1 MSEETDDTEPDRYPV
16 GIPVQDLDQWLPAT
30 QLLPVLKSESGHGIP
45 LRDLLKL
52 DPQDMIAA
60 FQIHPNWQATIAWQ
74 TTRQEVRTQRAKRD
88 LGRAEALVF
97 QEHRS
102 RLMGASARSPGVD
115 LVNSYVVLD
124 PRVIAAQDQLFA
136 EEEKLGAWKAA
147 TGAMYARR
155 ECLINMGAEVRLER
169 KSGT

>member
-1 MSEETDDTEPDRYPV
+1 MSEETSDT
-16 GIPVQDLDQWLPAT
+16 VQGSVTPEYDIDAWLPAT
-30 QLLPVLKSESGHGIP
+30 QLLPVLMSESGHGIP
-45 LRDLLKL
+45 LRDLLKI
-52 DPQDMIAA
+52 DPQNMIMD

-74 TTRQEVRTQRAKRD
+74 TSRQEIRTQRAKRD

-97 QEHRS
+97 QDHRS
-102 RLMGASARSPGVD
+102 RLMGTTTRAPGVD

-124 PRVIAAQDQLFA
+124 PRVIEAQDRLFA

>member
-1 MSEETDDTEPDRYPV
+1 MSEETEEEPDRYEAATTHV
-16 GIPVQDLDQWLPAT
+16 DIDAWLPAT

-45 LRDLLKL
+45 LRDLLKI
-52 DPQDMIAA
+52 DPQNLIMD

-97 QEHRS
+97 QEHRA

-169 KSGT
+169 KSGA